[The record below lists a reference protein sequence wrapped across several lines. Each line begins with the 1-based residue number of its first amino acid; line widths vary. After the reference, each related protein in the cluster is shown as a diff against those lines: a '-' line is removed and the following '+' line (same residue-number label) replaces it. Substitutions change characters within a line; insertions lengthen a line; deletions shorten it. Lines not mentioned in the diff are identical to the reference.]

1 MWWICCEYDEIEIEI
16 DAEYHL
22 RFQIGSFTPLL
33 KVLSIR
39 MHLSEQ
45 VAGCTLLVF
54 GNSAP
59 DLVSNLMPVR
69 TMSKMFTSTVSSC
82 VVEMLLCGGMACY
95 MKPFRIDGHSLV
107 RDLLFLMLGLELLR
121 LIMYT
126 GHSISLSECLGKGE
140 ILPTVSLISS
150 LSYSISECL
159 CDLSAGHHSRS

>member
-1 MWWICCEYDEIEIEI
+1 MEMEIHIEIEVQF
-16 DAEYHL
+16 L
-22 RFQIGSFTPLL
+22 PCSFTPLL

-39 MHLSEQ
+39 LHLSEQ
-45 VAGCTLLVF
+45 MAGCTLLVF

-95 MKPFRIDGHSLV
+95 MKPFKIDGHSMV
-107 RDLLFLMLGLELLR
+107 RDLLFLLLGLELLR
-121 LIMYT
+121 LFMYT

-140 ILPTVSLISS
+140 GNPASCLFNL
-150 LSYSISECL
+150 LSFPQHI
-159 CDLSAGHHSRS
+159 